1 MTHSAG
7 PTWGSLSLAETS
19 LVFWLLIDV
28 AIQLVGFIA
37 AYVFQTEKFFDLLG
51 SGTFFLL
58 AICSLIY
65 GATYHARQVC
75 VTVMVMLWAARLGA
89 FLFRRVLKT
98 GKDSRFDEI
107 KTNPLKFGVVWFGQA
122 VWVWVTLLPVLILN
136 GTQSTKGFR
145 WSDVVGT
152 VLWIIGFVCET
163 TADLQKTAFKNKPEN
178 KGRFINTGLWAY
190 ARYPNYFGEM
200 TMWWGI
206 WFLCIPV
213 YHDGYW
219 AAIASPLFVMLLI
232 LKGSGVPMQEK
243 QQKERWGKEPAFQA
257 WRRNTNLLV
266 PIPKFWSKT
275 ATPDDDKMKALARQN
290 EHSDSN
296 SDGQDAV

>member
-1 MTHSAG
+1 
-7 PTWGSLSLAETS
+7 
-19 LVFWLLIDV
+19 
-28 AIQLVGFIA
+28 
-37 AYVFQTEKFFDLLG
+37 
-51 SGTFFLL
+51 
-58 AICSLIY
+58 
-65 GATYHARQVC
+65 
-75 VTVMVMLWAARLGA
+75 
-89 FLFRRVLKT
+89 
-98 GKDSRFDEI
+98 
-107 KTNPLKFGVVWFGQA
+107 
-122 VWVWVTLLPVLILN
+122 
-136 GTQSTKGFR
+136 
-145 WSDVVGT
+145 
-152 VLWIIGFVCET
+152 
-163 TADLQKTAFKNKPEN
+163 
-178 KGRFINTGLWAY
+178 
-190 ARYPNYFGEM
+190 M